1 MRGERQELAS
11 TAVAP
16 TQAGATAFGDLVKW
30 RRNPL
35 IPVCPLVVPG
45 APAYAPLMAGIAA
58 CDVPE
63 GSLLAGFG
71 GPEDYRD
78 CFCREVPGTVSLPDY
93 IERFY
98 CSIAFRPE
106 RLVLGLMGRGAS
118 DEDARALARGETD
131 RIAVW
136 KVVERRDT
144 RSGSGPEAQN
154 QAEPIAQD
162 RAEILLESAGTGTA
176 SWLSVE
182 PLGDRT
188 RLLFGSWVGKPE
200 RPVML
205 ALYRLHR
212 LYSRVLLGGC

>member
-1 MRGERQELAS
+1 MVRI
-11 TAVAP
+11 T
-16 TQAGATAFGDLVKW
+16 
-30 RRNPL
+30 
-35 IPVCPLVVPG
+35 
-45 APAYAPLMAGIAA
+45 A

-78 CFCREVPGTVSLPDY
+78 CFCREMPGTVLLPEY

-118 DEDARALARGETD
+118 NRDARALARGETD

-136 KVVERRDT
+136 EVVERRYASGLVAEHGERPASRKGDRPSAGLQRREDRSSDALRNPNT
-144 RSGSGPEAQN
+144 RHEAQ
-154 QAEPIAQD
+154 QSE
-162 RAEILLESAGTGTA
+162 EILLLSNGTDTA

-200 RPVML
+200 RHVML